1 MNSSTEACNHPVLDK
16 HGPPGHLPL
25 DEPLQP
31 TDPRIEEQA
40 VNMNPVLKHNVQCD
54 SIKIRF
60 RWQR

>member
-40 VNMNPVLKHNVQCD
+40 VN
-54 SIKIRF
+54 IKSGA
-60 RWQR
+60 WTQRTVWFNKN